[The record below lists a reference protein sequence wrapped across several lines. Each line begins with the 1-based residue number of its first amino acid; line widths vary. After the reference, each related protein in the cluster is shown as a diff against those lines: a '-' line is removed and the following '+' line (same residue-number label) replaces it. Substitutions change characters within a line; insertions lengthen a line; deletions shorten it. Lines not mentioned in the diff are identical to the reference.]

1 MIARRIL
8 MLISI
13 TLAVCMTGAV
23 AETNTVTIEDVT
35 LQPGATQ
42 EVPIRLLGSTGV
54 CGVAVTLTFSP
65 SVANVTSV
73 VAGDF
78 DDMFTPDHSG
88 VNNGVLKVTSM
99 KSGQD
104 LTGDLVI
111 TTITLGAVGDGGSC
125 ELGLHAELVDMSGGA
140 VPSSVDSGMLTVGT
154 GAATPDDVTGND
166 AFEVGDSPAASTP
179 AAAPEATATPTAA
192 TTAAPAAT
200 KKPTVKA
207 TTAPAAVGDAT
218 PDKPAKKGLL
228 PGFEGVFAIAG
239 LLAIA
244 YLVLRKQR

>member
-1 MIARRIL
+1 MNARRIL

-13 TLAVCMTGAV
+13 TFAVCVTGAV
-23 AETNTVTIEDVT
+23 AETNTITIEDVT

-42 EVPIRLLGSTGV
+42 DVPIRLLGSTGV
-54 CGVAVTLTFSP
+54 GGVAVALTFSP
-65 SVANVTSV
+65 SVANVTSA

-78 DDMFTPDHSG
+78 DDMFIPDYSN

-111 TTITLGAVGDGGSC
+111 ATITIGAAGDGGSC
-125 ELGLHAELVDMSGGA
+125 ELGLHAELVDKSGVA
-140 VPSSVDSGMLTVGT
+140 VPLSVDGGTLTVGT
-154 GAATPDDVTGND
+154 GGTTPDDVTGEST
-166 AFEVGDSPAASTP
+166 FEMGDSPAAPT
-179 AAAPEATATPTAA
+179 ATATATAVK
-192 TTAAPAAT
+192 TAKPAAT
-200 KKPTVKA
+200 KKPA
-207 TTAPAAVGDAT
+207 AAGTTPAAEGEAT
-218 PDKPAKKGLL
+218 PAKPAKNGLM

>member
-1 MIARRIL
+1 MNARRIL

-13 TLAVCMTGAV
+13 ALAVCVTGAT

-54 CGVAVTLTFSP
+54 GGVAVTLTFSP

-78 DDMFTPDHSG
+78 DDMFTPDYSN

-111 TTITLGAVGDGGSC
+111 ATITLGALGDGGSC
-125 ELGLHAELVDMSGGA
+125 ELGLHAELTDRSGNA
-140 VPSSVDSGMLTVGT
+140 VPSSVDSGTLTVGT
-154 GAATPDDVTGND
+154 GATTPDEVPGND
-166 AFEVGDSPAASTP
+166 AFEVGDSPATPTATTTP
-179 AAAPEATATPTAA
+179 AATATAVKTAK
-192 TTAAPAAT
+192 PALT
-200 KKPTVKA
+200 KKPVA
-207 TTAPAAVGDAT
+207 GTTPAAGDEMT
-218 PDKPAKKGLL
+218 PAKPEKKGL
-228 PGFEGVFAIAG
+228 PGFEGAIAIAG

-244 YLVLRKQR
+244 YMIMRRKR